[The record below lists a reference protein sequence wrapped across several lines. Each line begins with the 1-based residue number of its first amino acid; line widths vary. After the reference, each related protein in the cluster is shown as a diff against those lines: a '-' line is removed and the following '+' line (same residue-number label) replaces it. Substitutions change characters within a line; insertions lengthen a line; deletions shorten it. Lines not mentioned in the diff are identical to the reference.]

1 LTAELPPGAEEL
13 FSAADV
19 DLAIDAMAKAVQAEI
34 DTQDCVLLAVMLG
47 GLMPAARIASRLKG
61 DFLFDYCHV
70 TRYQG
75 QQHGGEPQW
84 LQRPRAELTG
94 RTVLVVDDIY
104 DEGLTLQFVERVCL
118 EQGADRVVTVAL
130 TSKQHPRAK
139 VGRRPDI
146 LGLEVPDRYVF
157 GCGMDLEHRWRHLP
171 AIYAVN
177 EET

>member
-1 LTAELPPGAEEL
+1 MADLPPGAEEL
-13 FSAADV
+13 FSAAAV
-19 DLAIDAMAKAVQAEI
+19 DGAIDAMARAVQAEI

-47 GLMPAARIASRLKG
+47 GLIPAARIARRLTG
-61 DFLFDYCHV
+61 NFLLDYCHV

-84 LQRPRAELTG
+84 LQRPRADLTA

-118 EQGADRVVTVAL
+118 EQGAARVVTVAL
-130 TSKQHPRAK
+130 TSKRHPRAT

-146 LGLEVPDRYVF
+146 LGLEIPDRYVF
-157 GCGMDLEHRWRHLP
+157 GCGMDLKHRWRHLP
-171 AIYAVN
+171 AIYALR
-177 EET
+177 EDS